1 MTTTDPLIVLVAV
14 DGSPAALAAV
24 RHMLGLAARG
34 LPLQPVLV
42 NVQPPPTL
50 YEVVVAHDRERLDA
64 IRAGAGADLLAPA
77 LALVREA
84 GLEPQHDVIGG
95 EPANAIVDFAETVGA
110 DLLLLGARGEGG
122 SAHALGGTATAVLEQ
137 SPVPVTVVRE
147 ADALAEAE
155 TDDAAGADAEP

>member
-1 MTTTDPLIVLVAV
+1 MTPPDPLIVLVAV
-14 DGSPAALAAV
+14 DGSPASLAAV
-24 RHMLGLAARG
+24 QHLVGLAARG

-50 YEVVVAHDRERLDA
+50 YEVVLAHDRERLDA

-77 LALVREA
+77 LALVRAA

-110 DLLLLGARGEGG
+110 ELLLIGARGEGG
-122 SAHALGGTATAVLEQ
+122 STHALGGTAVAVLEQ
-137 SPVPVTVVRE
+137 SNVPVTVVRSP
-147 ADALAEAE
+147 DP
-155 TDDAAGADAEP
+155 DAEP

>member
-1 MTTTDPLIVLVAV
+1 MTSHDPLTVLVAV
-14 DGSPAALAAV
+14 DGSPASLSAV
-24 RHMLGLAARG
+24 RHLIELAARG

-77 LALVREA
+77 LALVRAA

-95 EPANAIVDFAETVGA
+95 EPANAIVDFADTVGA
-110 DLLLLGARGEGG
+110 DLLLIGARGEGG

-137 SPVPVTVVRE
+137 ATVPVTVVRSP
-147 ADALAEAE
+147 DP
-155 TDDAAGADAEP
+155 DAEP

>member
-1 MTTTDPLIVLVAV
+1 MTPPDPLIVLVAV
-14 DGSPAALAAV
+14 DGSPASLAAV
-24 RHMLGLAARG
+24 QHLVGLAARG

-50 YEVVVAHDRERLDA
+50 YEVVLAHDRERLDA

-77 LALVREA
+77 LALVRAA

-110 DLLLLGARGEGG
+110 ELLLIGARGEGG
-122 SAHALGGTATAVLEQ
+122 STHALGGTAVAVLEQ
-137 SPVPVTVVRE
+137 STVPVTVVRSP
-147 ADALAEAE
+147 DP
-155 TDDAAGADAEP
+155 DAEP